1 MRKELPTNAN
11 PFHQNGQPTATTPCR
26 GLLAFVAQGS
36 NLRAIFRTTLR
47 TTTQPA
53 LKAVR
58 YRICSKLLHFLPFF
72 FFGRKFIAG
81 RGWEFLKDFIK
92 YIKNF
97 SKIFKKFWELD
108 RKIFSPVRVPSVVW
122 RFLAWKTRVKRLL
135 HFFSHLHNYETFR
148 HIYTRQSSDQFDF
161 FELAQGLHKKPFIGK
176 TAFRRTALAFP
187 LTIQAQIVLCK
198 GKLASHLI

>member
-1 MRKELPTNAN
+1 MPTNAN
-11 PFHQNGQPTATTPCR
+11 QFHQNGQPTAITPCR

-53 LKAVR
+53 LKAIR
-58 YRICSKLLHFLPFF
+58 YQICSNLLHFLPFF

-81 RGWEFLKDFIK
+81 RCWGLLKNFIK

-108 RKIFSPVRVPSVVW
+108 RKIFSPVWVSPVRRPA
-122 RFLAWKTRVKRLL
+122 LAWKTRVKGLL
-135 HFFSHLHNYETFR
+135 HFFTRLHNYETFR
-148 HIYTRQSSDQFDF
+148 HIYTCQSSEQLDF
-161 FELAQGLHKKPFIGK
+161 FELAWVLHGK
-176 TAFRRTALAFP
+176 AVGRCCRT
-187 LTIQAQIVLCK
+187 I
-198 GKLASHLI
+198 